1 MFGLVCELLGT
12 LFVNASFAMGWSV
25 VKMSRPST
33 RSKNKRN
40 RQGDNVD
47 NTSEILRKIHATGE
61 ITNEDIY
68 TLYQISK
75 PVCQGC
81 RVNSKDNPNCFCGLI
96 PPPNGSRKSGLW
108 QKTSEILQTLGP
120 DPSQDLRPSADSPAG
135 LTNLGATCY
144 ANSIL
149 QCLYMNKSFRE
160 GIFLVEPEVLEQ
172 QPVLN
177 QLSRLFAQLHAS
189 KLAFIDSSPF
199 VKTLELDNG
208 VQQDSHE
215 FLTLLLSLL
224 ERCLSNS
231 KVSRAKSIVQDLFR
245 GSVSHVTRCSQC
257 GKDSEASSNMEDFYE
272 LELNVKGLKSL
283 GESLDD
289 YLSVEELHGENQ
301 YFCESCK
308 SRVDATRSIKLRTLP
323 DVLNFQL
330 KRYVFLPK
338 TTTKKKIT
346 SAFSFPG
353 VLDMR
358 KRLSDPSQGE
368 SVYDL
373 SAVLIHKGT
382 AVNSG
387 HYVAHVKDEKT
398 GQWWEFDD
406 EQVSNLGSHPFGEG
420 TSNSNTK
427 PVKPEPVDRSCMEQ
441 KNAISNGDNV
451 DVINQQP
458 SESITSHVE
467 TFSCADAY
475 MLMYSLSRSRKGEEK
490 VHVECN
496 ANNRKIQG
504 DTVCSSLPSH
514 LCDEIESFNA
524 SYLDAC
530 EQYKFKKEEEM
541 NNITERRQEVR
552 SILSEAPVQQLEE
565 TFFWISTDWLRQW
578 ADNMIS
584 PALDNTSIQCSHGK
598 VPVSKVGHMKR
609 LSVKAWTKLFSK
621 YKGGPELANDDYCM
635 VCLIDGARNVVC
647 ADSYRDRR
655 IIMKQVAEDAL
666 AAKCSGGIYYV
677 SKSWLQQ
684 WLKRKILDAPAE
696 ADAGPTASI
705 RCPHGE
711 LMPEHATGAKRLLV
725 PENLWLFLY
734 EDALTVKP
742 DDHLGCFP
750 FPSDSAQCSQ
760 CSDELSEVA
769 CMEDSLRLVRLKQ
782 RQTHE
787 KLLTG
792 KSVPLSLHCKYYLI
806 PNSWLSKWKNYIT
819 ANGKNISSVEKPETL
834 DGIMDLL
841 KCEKHSQLLERP
853 VDLVQKRGLISQK
866 SPVDGLILI
875 TENDW
880 KSFCEEWGG
889 IEEKGISAEIELSS
903 TEENNL
909 AGSCEEMPMG
919 EEDLSTPNHVNGE
932 VECRRLMIKTC
943 PEICEDCIGERESRE
958 LMRKLDYCN
967 EDIYVYFVHGKE
979 APKSILKPSQTN
991 FDPDRRVSKRSRRT
1005 KTGDQISLKVSGS
1018 TTIYQL
1024 KMMIWESFGIVKENQ
1039 GLHKG
1044 TRIIEDESAT
1054 LADMNI
1060 FPGDRLWVN
1069 DSEIHENRDIADEL
1083 SDQKMDAQHTEEG
1096 FRGTLLTTNVSSQV
1110 V

>member
-1 MFGLVCELLGT
+1 M
-12 LFVNASFAMGWSV
+12 
-25 VKMSRPST
+25 
-33 RSKNKRN
+33 
-40 RQGDNVD
+40 
-47 NTSEILRKIHATGE
+47 I
-61 ITNEDIY
+61 
-68 TLYQISK
+68 
-75 PVCQGC
+75 
-81 RVNSKDNPNCFCGLI
+81 
-96 PPPNGSRKSGLW
+96 
-108 QKTSEILQTLGP
+108 
-120 DPSQDLRPSADSPAG
+120 
-135 LTNLGATCY
+135 
-144 ANSIL
+144 
-149 QCLYMNKSFRE
+149 
-160 GIFLVEPEVLEQ
+160 
-172 QPVLN
+172 
-177 QLSRLFAQLHAS
+177 
-189 KLAFIDSSPF
+189 
-199 VKTLELDNG
+199 
-208 VQQDSHE
+208 
-215 FLTLLLSLL
+215 
-224 ERCLSNS
+224 
-231 KVSRAKSIVQDLFR
+231 
-245 GSVSHVTRCSQC
+245 
-257 GKDSEASSNMEDFYE
+257 
-272 LELNVKGLKSL
+272 
-283 GESLDD
+283 
-289 YLSVEELHGENQ
+289 
-301 YFCESCK
+301 
-308 SRVDATRSIKLRTLP
+308 
-323 DVLNFQL
+323 
-330 KRYVFLPK
+330 
-338 TTTKKKIT
+338 TKK
-346 SAFSFPG
+346 SC
-353 VLDMR
+353 
-358 KRLSDPSQGE
+358 E

-621 YKGGPELANDDYCM
+621 YKGGQNWPMMTTGM
-635 VCLIDGARNVVC
+635 VT
-647 ADSYRDRR
+647 
-655 IIMKQVAEDAL
+655 
-666 AAKCSGGIYYV
+666 
-677 SKSWLQQ
+677 Q

-769 CMEDSLRLVRLKQ
+769 
-782 RQTHE
+782 
-787 KLLTG
+787 LLLDTQF
-792 KSVPLSLHCKYYLI
+792 
-806 PNSWLSKWKNYIT
+806 WLSKWKNYIT

-841 KCEKHSQLLERP
+841 KCEKGLA
-853 VDLVQKRGLISQK
+853 KR
-866 SPVDGLILI
+866 
-875 TENDW
+875 
-880 KSFCEEWGG
+880 C
-889 IEEKGISAEIELSS
+889 
-903 TEENNL
+903 
-909 AGSCEEMPMG
+909 PMG

-943 PEICEDCIGERESRE
+943 PEI
-958 LMRKLDYCN
+958 
-967 EDIYVYFVHGKE
+967 
-979 APKSILKPSQTN
+979 
-991 FDPDRRVSKRSRRT
+991 
-1005 KTGDQISLKVSGS
+1005 
-1018 TTIYQL
+1018 
-1024 KMMIWESFGIVKENQ
+1024 VKENQ
-1039 GLHKG
+1039 GLHK
-1044 TRIIEDESAT
+1044 
-1054 LADMNI
+1054 
-1060 FPGDRLWVN
+1060 
-1069 DSEIHENRDIADEL
+1069 DEL

>member
-1 MFGLVCELLGT
+1 MEL
-12 LFVNASFAMGWSV
+12 F
-25 VKMSRPST
+25 
-33 RSKNKRN
+33 
-40 RQGDNVD
+40 
-47 NTSEILRKIHATGE
+47 NT
-61 ITNEDIY
+61 
-68 TLYQISK
+68 
-75 PVCQGC
+75 
-81 RVNSKDNPNCFCGLI
+81 
-96 PPPNGSRKSGLW
+96 
-108 QKTSEILQTLGP
+108 
-120 DPSQDLRPSADSPAG
+120 
-135 LTNLGATCY
+135 
-144 ANSIL
+144 
-149 QCLYMNKSFRE
+149 
-160 GIFLVEPEVLEQ
+160 
-172 QPVLN
+172 
-177 QLSRLFAQLHAS
+177 
-189 KLAFIDSSPF
+189 
-199 VKTLELDNG
+199 
-208 VQQDSHE
+208 
-215 FLTLLLSLL
+215 
-224 ERCLSNS
+224 
-231 KVSRAKSIVQDLFR
+231 
-245 GSVSHVTRCSQC
+245 
-257 GKDSEASSNMEDFYE
+257 
-272 LELNVKGLKSL
+272 
-283 GESLDD
+283 
-289 YLSVEELHGENQ
+289 
-301 YFCESCK
+301 
-308 SRVDATRSIKLRTLP
+308 
-323 DVLNFQL
+323 
-330 KRYVFLPK
+330 K

-565 TFFWISTDWLRQW
+565 TFFGYQQTGFGFWFPISFW
-578 ADNMIS
+578 AYIVITCS
-584 PALDNTSIQCSHGK
+584 ALDNTSIQCSHGK

-666 AAKCSGGIYYV
+666 AAK
-677 SKSWLQQ
+677 LQQ

>member
-1 MFGLVCELLGT
+1 
-12 LFVNASFAMGWSV
+12 
-25 VKMSRPST
+25 
-33 RSKNKRN
+33 
-40 RQGDNVD
+40 
-47 NTSEILRKIHATGE
+47 
-61 ITNEDIY
+61 
-68 TLYQISK
+68 
-75 PVCQGC
+75 
-81 RVNSKDNPNCFCGLI
+81 
-96 PPPNGSRKSGLW
+96 
-108 QKTSEILQTLGP
+108 
-120 DPSQDLRPSADSPAG
+120 
-135 LTNLGATCY
+135 
-144 ANSIL
+144 
-149 QCLYMNKSFRE
+149 
-160 GIFLVEPEVLEQ
+160 
-172 QPVLN
+172 
-177 QLSRLFAQLHAS
+177 
-189 KLAFIDSSPF
+189 
-199 VKTLELDNG
+199 
-208 VQQDSHE
+208 
-215 FLTLLLSLL
+215 
-224 ERCLSNS
+224 
-231 KVSRAKSIVQDLFR
+231 
-245 GSVSHVTRCSQC
+245 
-257 GKDSEASSNMEDFYE
+257 
-272 LELNVKGLKSL
+272 
-283 GESLDD
+283 
-289 YLSVEELHGENQ
+289 
-301 YFCESCK
+301 
-308 SRVDATRSIKLRTLP
+308 
-323 DVLNFQL
+323 
-330 KRYVFLPK
+330 
-338 TTTKKKIT
+338 
-346 SAFSFPG
+346 
-353 VLDMR
+353 MR

-441 KNAISNGDNV
+441 KNAISNDNV

-475 MLMYSLSRSRKGEEK
+475 ML
-490 VHVECN
+490 
-496 ANNRKIQG
+496 I
-504 DTVCSSLPSH
+504 SLPSH

-635 VCLIDGARNVVC
+635 VCLID
-647 ADSYRDRR
+647 
-655 IIMKQVAEDAL
+655 
-666 AAKCSGGIYYV
+666 
-677 SKSWLQQ
+677 
-684 WLKRKILDAPAE
+684 AE

-769 CMEDSLRLVRLKQ
+769 CMEDSLSGETR
-782 RQTHE
+782 
-787 KLLTG
+787 
-792 KSVPLSLHCKYYLI
+792 
-806 PNSWLSKWKNYIT
+806 
-819 ANGKNISSVEKPETL
+819 NIRR
-834 DGIMDLL
+834 IMDLL

-880 KSFCEEWGG
+880 KSFW
-889 IEEKGISAEIELSS
+889 
-903 TEENNL
+903 
-909 AGSCEEMPMG
+909 SCEEMPMG

-1005 KTGDQISLKVSGS
+1005 KTGDQISLKV
-1018 TTIYQL
+1018 
-1024 KMMIWESFGIVKENQ
+1024 
-1039 GLHKG
+1039 
-1044 TRIIEDESAT
+1044 
-1054 LADMNI
+1054 
-1060 FPGDRLWVN
+1060 
-1069 DSEIHENRDIADEL
+1069 
-1083 SDQKMDAQHTEEG
+1083 
-1096 FRGTLLTTNVSSQV
+1096 
-1110 V
+1110 